1 MRAPMPG
8 NKGIVSVF
16 GFRRILEVALSTIRN
31 GFRYACAVNFNG
43 FTCFRYI
50 LRISVVRK
58 TCTRCTVRER
68 STDNARM
75 STTDEFTETWLTYF
89 SMFVTQMAMPT
100 PFLVANFD
108 QKKPTRWAPLINYW
122 KAMVLSHPLNQYI
135 ICHISYEP
143 YYMNHMIWYET
154 YVMNKKLGKAESWNF
169 CEPSKGINSTILY
182 SSNSNFSSNWIIQEN
197 WLVQF
202 ACNHCWRSCN

>member
-16 GFRRILEVALSTIRN
+16 GLRRILEVALSTIRN

-122 KAMVLSHPLNQYI
+122 KAMVPSHPFNQYI
-135 ICHISYEP
+135 RCHIIYEP
-143 YYMNHMIWYET
+143 YDM
-154 YVMNKKLGKAESWNF
+154 V
-169 CEPSKGINSTILY
+169 
-182 SSNSNFSSNWIIQEN
+182 
-197 WLVQF
+197 
-202 ACNHCWRSCN
+202 